1 MELETLSTSSLLVN
15 KPCSVLG
22 DFNQTLTLHEHSS
35 PNSLNID
42 KQMRKFGQ
50 SLLHAELGDLNFR
63 GTTFTWWNKQKS
75 KLVAKKLDR
84 VLVNDK
90 WLECFPTSL
99 ARFQDPDFSDHSYS
113 IVSLQPNS
121 PRKKRPFKF
130 FNFLLQNPD
139 FIASITEEWFSINVR
154 GSAMYR
160 LAEKLRILKKCI
172 REFSK
177 DNYLDLEKR
186 VAEAHQDLL
195 LRQKKMLQ
203 QPTTINAEMEMW
215 AQLKWQELACAEQSF
230 LLH

>member
-139 FIASITEEWFSINVR
+139 FIATITEEWFSINVR